1 MEKPHAISFIGP
13 PVCGKGTQVEFLREH
28 YEMSLG
34 IDAHPIST
42 GELTRRRG
50 DNSNNYV
57 SDNLI
62 KQYLK
67 EELQE
72 NNSNIYLLDGVPRT
86 VSQIDIANE
95 LFNVRCAVLLGNL
108 DESEIYK
115 RIENRGRPND
125 NPKKRIDD
133 HIQYTAPLIEH
144 LRIYKPFPL
153 VEIDAKQDRHDI
165 RRGLISR
172 ISYLL

>member
-13 PVCGKGTQVEFLREH
+13 PVCGKGTQFEFLREH

-50 DNSNNYV
+50 DNSNN
-57 SDNLI
+57 
-62 KQYLK
+62 
-67 EELQE
+67 
-72 NNSNIYLLDGVPRT
+72 YLLDGVPRT